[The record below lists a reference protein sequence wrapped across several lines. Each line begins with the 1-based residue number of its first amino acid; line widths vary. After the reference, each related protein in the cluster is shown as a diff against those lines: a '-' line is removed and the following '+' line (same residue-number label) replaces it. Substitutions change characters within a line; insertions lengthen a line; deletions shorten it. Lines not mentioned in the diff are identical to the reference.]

1 MARHTEKQPDKLT
14 QRELVI
20 TRVLDAPREAVWDL
34 CTERAH
40 AMEWWGPK
48 NFTVSAFEMDLR
60 PGGTWRAVI
69 RSPEGQDYP
78 QHGTYELVDR
88 PEHLAFTF
96 VWQREGPGSE
106 MLCTLSLKENGAK
119 TEMTF
124 RKGPFPSVESHN
136 SELDGWN
143 ECFDRLEKYPRTY
156 PGRSGAAGLRA
167 QRYSYVNHA
176 VAVAAVA
183 AFNRTQ
189 CAAKPSGNRCTTA
202 SPAGTSMAAYWCQE
216 PVARKSTSIANL
228 TGRSR
233 SCDSATDFLPKLV
246 IRNGSLVAPAS
257 TAVSF
262 HGPPSPTGR
271 AELVEIVDGAE
282 PQPVAGRT

>member
-1 MARHTEKQPDKLT
+1 MARHTEKQPDNLT

-69 RSPEGQDYP
+69 RSPEGQGLSPARDV
-78 QHGTYELVDR
+78 QLVDR

-106 MLCTLSLKENGAK
+106 MLCTLSLKENGTR

-124 RKGPFPSVESHN
+124 RKGPFPSAESHN

-143 ECFDRLEKYPRTY
+143 ECFDRLEKVPRAQ

-167 QRYSYVNHA
+167 Q
-176 VAVAAVA
+176 
-183 AFNRTQ
+183 
-189 CAAKPSGNRCTTA
+189 P
-202 SPAGTSMAAYWCQE
+202 
-216 PVARKSTSIANL
+216 
-228 TGRSR
+228 
-233 SCDSATDFLPKLV
+233 
-246 IRNGSLVAPAS
+246 
-257 TAVSF
+257 
-262 HGPPSPTGR
+262 
-271 AELVEIVDGAE
+271 
-282 PQPVAGRT
+282 

>member
-1 MARHTEKQPDKLT
+1 MAWHTDEQQDNLT

-60 PGGTWRAVI
+60 PGGAWRAVI
-69 RSPEGQDYP
+69 RSPEGKDHP

-106 MLCTLSLKENGAK
+106 MLCTLSLKEKGTR
-119 TEMTF
+119 TELTF
-124 RKGPFPSVESHN
+124 RKGPFPSAESHN

-143 ECFDRLEKYPRTY
+143 ECFDRLEKY
-156 PGRSGAAGLRA
+156 L
-167 QRYSYVNHA
+167 
-176 VAVAAVA
+176 
-183 AFNRTQ
+183 
-189 CAAKPSGNRCTTA
+189 
-202 SPAGTSMAAYWCQE
+202 E
-216 PVARKSTSIANL
+216 
-228 TGRSR
+228 RSR
-233 SCDSATDFLPKLV
+233 AGAV
-246 IRNGSLVAPAS
+246 QPA
-257 TAVSF
+257 
-262 HGPPSPTGR
+262 
-271 AELVEIVDGAE
+271 
-282 PQPVAGRT
+282 